1 MGSPYAPKR
10 RVGGVGELKHELSS
24 FRAGDV
30 VGLLRISRRQLHY
43 WARTDL
49 VRPSARTPGGH
60 SRYSFED
67 LVALKTAK
75 RLIDAGV
82 SLQRI
87 RTSIRRLRTLL
98 PSVSRPLVEL
108 VLVTT
113 GDVVLAFHQGSA
125 VDAISGQEW
134 MFPVAQFQRE
144 VEAWRRSG
152 REAQP
157 NAAEAAQETAWERR
171 A

>member
-1 MGSPYAPKR
+1 MSTATG
-10 RVGGVGELKHELSS
+10 L

-30 VGLLRISRRQLHY
+30 VALLRLSRRQLHY
-43 WARTDL
+43 WAHTNL

-87 RTSIRRLRTLL
+87 RTSIERLRRLL
-98 PSVSRPLVEL
+98 PSVRHPLSEL

-113 GDVVLAFHQGSA
+113 GDVVLAFHEGSA
-125 VDAISGQEW
+125 VEAISGQEW
-134 MFPVAQFQRE
+134 MFPVARLERE
-144 VEAWRRSG
+144 VRAWRAGEPSPRAG
-152 REAQP
+152 AEPCEA
-157 NAAEAAQETAWERR
+157 AWERT

>member
-1 MGSPYAPKR
+1 M
-10 RVGGVGELKHELSS
+10 
-24 FRAGDV
+24 
-30 VGLLRISRRQLHY
+30 
-43 WARTDL
+43 
-49 VRPSARTPGGH
+49 RPSARTPGGH

-87 RTSIRRLRTLL
+87 RASIRRLRTLL

-144 VEAWRRSG
+144 VEAWQRG
-152 REAQP
+152 GLAAQP
-157 NAAEAAQETAWERR
+157 NAAGAAQETAWERR

>member
-1 MGSPYAPKR
+1 
-10 RVGGVGELKHELSS
+10 L

-30 VGLLRISRRQLHY
+30 VALLRLSRRQLHY
-43 WARTDL
+43 WASTNR

-60 SRYSFED
+60 SRYSFEG

-87 RTSIRRLRTLL
+87 RNSIERLRLLL
-98 PSVSRPLVEL
+98 PRVRHPLTEL

-125 VDAISGQEW
+125 VEAISGQEW
-134 MFPVAQFQRE
+134 MFPVAKLERE
-144 VEAWRRSG
+144 VRAWRAGELAPRD
-152 REAQP
+152 
-157 NAAEAAQETAWERR
+157 AADSSEGAWKWTA
-171 A
+171 